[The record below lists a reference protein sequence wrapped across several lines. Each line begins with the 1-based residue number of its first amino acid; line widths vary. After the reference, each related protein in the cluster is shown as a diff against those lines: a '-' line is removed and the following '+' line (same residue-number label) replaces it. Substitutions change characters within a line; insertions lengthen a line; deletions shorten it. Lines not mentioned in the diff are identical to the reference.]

1 MMRLALV
8 GEYLTFAWE
17 TFKANKIRVFLT
29 TLSVL
34 IGVAAIIFIFSIIQS
49 INKYVTTEFADIGS
63 TTVYVSKF
71 PWVIT
76 GNYWELRNRPPV
88 TIREYHALERSVEY
102 ARWISPSI
110 ESTKPVKYRNKTLE
124 DVFIIGTNEQYPETN
139 NVGTETGRWFTHS
152 EVKSARHVC
161 IIGYKV
167 KEELFGAQNP
177 LGKRIKIDEIP
188 YKVIGVLEKKGDFF
202 GFNLDSRVIV
212 PYTTVKGYA
221 SRRRGITIALKVA
234 NIADLDNLKSE
245 IRGVLRKV
253 RKLSP
258 REPDNFAINQQDM
271 LTDFY
276 KKITGTSFMVIL
288 FIAAI
293 SLVVGGIGVMNIMLV
308 SVTERTREIGIRKA
322 VGATRGQIMA
332 HFLTE
337 SVVICLIGGIIGLIL
352 GIASAQIPIRLMGL
366 PQGINLLTALVGF
379 SFAVLVGIVSGWYPA
394 YKASRLNPIEALRY
408 E

>member
-1 MMRLALV
+1 MIRLALI

-34 IGVAAIIFIFSIIQS
+34 IGVAAIIFIFSLIQS
-49 INKYVTTEFADIGS
+49 INRYVTSEFADIGS
-63 TTVYVSKF
+63 TTLYVSKF

-88 TIREYHALERSVEY
+88 TLREYQALKRGSDY
-102 ARWISPSI
+102 ARWISPVF
-110 ESTKPVKYRNKTLE
+110 ETTKPVKYRNKTLE
-124 DVFIIGTNEQYPETN
+124 QVIVVGTNEQYPETRN
-139 NVGTETGRWFTHS
+139 TSVAEGRWFTRS
-152 EVKSARHVC
+152 EVKSARKVC
-161 IIGYKV
+161 VIGVKV
-167 KEELFGAQNP
+167 KEELFSGQNP
-177 LGKRIKIDEIP
+177 IGKRVKIDEMP

-202 GFNLDSRVIV
+202 GFNLDSRVVI
-212 PYTTVKGYA
+212 PYTTVKGLSS
-221 SRRRGITIALKVA
+221 SRRSITIALKVA
-234 NIADLDNLKSE
+234 DIHDLENLKSE
-245 IRGVLRKV
+245 IRGILRKV

-258 REPDNFAINQQDM
+258 RDADNFAINQQDM

-276 KKITGTSFMVIL
+276 KKITGTSFLVIL

-322 VGATRGQIMA
+322 VGATRSQIMA

-337 SVVICLIGGIIGLIL
+337 SVVICLIGGVMGLIL
-352 GIASAQIPIRLMGL
+352 GVGLAQIPIQLMGL
-366 PQGINLLTALVGF
+366 PQGMNVWTALVGF
-379 SFAVLVGIVSGWYPA
+379 GFAVLVGIVSGWYPA
-394 YKASRLNPIEALRY
+394 FKASRLNPIEALRY